1 MPRYVQVK
9 NQAGMYE
16 LWEIEKQP
24 PRPRVHIIGD
34 IKESYRS
41 PIDGAVIGSRR
52 DLRYHKDKHD
62 VILHADYGEN
72 NGEAY
77 LARKQEILEQKRLGN
92 DPEQRKDIKKD
103 LLASY
108 EKVQGGYKPQPV
120 EQVKE
125 INDATHFQPQTDPGS

>member
-16 LWEIEKQP
+16 LWEVERQP
-24 PRPRVHIIGD
+24 PRARVHIIGD
-34 IKESYRS
+34 LKEAYRS
-41 PIDGAVIGSRR
+41 PIDGSVISSRQ

-77 LARKQEILEQKRLGN
+77 LARKQHDLEQRRLGN
-92 DPEQRKDIKKD
+92 DPEIKKDIKKD

-108 EKVQGGYKPQPV
+108 ERVQAGYKPPPA
-120 EQVKE
+120 ERVKE
-125 INDATHFQPQTDPGS
+125 IDDATSD